1 MRATLRRFYERID
14 VDHNDIDEGE
24 IRAYLK
30 KIGVGD
36 GFLGERAVNA
46 ATEEILKILDASDDR
61 RIQWSELV
69 LGGKKLL
76 PAQLLDAEGRL
87 DRGKVEDVFEMI
99 VGKKRKNRDR
109 ADAKDLAKVME
120 PEIRKQADSPLKA
133 MFAPMAAA
141 AAAKVAIDAIAP
153 DGEKAFTREDLYSIV
168 DDINREVDALGG

>member
-14 VDHNDIDEGE
+14 VDQNDIDEGE
-24 IRAYLK
+24 IRTYLK

-36 GFLGERAVNA
+36 GFLGARAVDA
-46 ATEEILKILDASDDR
+46 ATSEILRILDESADR
-61 RIQWSELV
+61 RIQWRELV

-87 DRGKVEDVFEMI
+87 DRSKVGDVFESI
-99 VGKKRKNRDR
+99 VGKKKKNRDQV
-109 ADAKDLAKVME
+109 DAKDLAKVME

-141 AAAKVAIDAIAP
+141 AAAKVAIDAIAS
-153 DGEKAFTREDLYSIV
+153 DGEKVFTREDLYAIV
-168 DDINREVDALGG
+168 DDINREVDALS